1 MPESCTIAM
10 LGPRI
15 CQRQQ
20 VLLQALDPKVAV
32 IAWRTQERLHRR
44 YWALTQKSK
53 RTGKI
58 VAALARELVGF
69 VWAIG
74 RETEQR
80 TQPRK
85 KAA

>member
-1 MPESCTIAM
+1 MGLRS
-10 LGPRI
+10 GNYRHRPRL

-20 VLLQALDPKVAV
+20 ELLKTLDPKVAA
-32 IAWRTQERLHRR
+32 IAWRAQERLHRR

-53 RTGKI
+53 PSGKI

-74 RETEQR
+74 TETEQQAR
-80 TQPRK
+80 TK
-85 KAA
+85 TKAA